1 MTAWMRVTGESGG
14 PEAACKASSG
24 RLTAIWGVK
33 TMGKSATHAP
43 AIPDVLED
51 PILDKGT
58 AFTET
63 ERDTLGLTGRLPS
76 AVLTLDQQAL
86 RAYQQMLRQ
95 DDDLAK
101 NVYMEQLHDRN
112 EVLYYRVL
120 ADHLAELLPVVYD
133 PVIGDAIEHYSHEYR
148 RPRGLYLSIDRP
160 DDMDKAFASLG
171 LGPEDVDLVV
181 CSDAEEILGIGDW
194 GVAGSMISVGKLA
207 VYTAAAGI
215 DPRRVVPVSL
225 DVGTNNEGLLND
237 PLYLGN
243 RHARVRGA
251 DYDAF
256 IKKYL
261 QTASTRF
268 PNALLHFEDFGAENA
283 RRILVKYRDQF
294 RIFNDDMQ
302 GTGVIVLAGLFSA
315 LKVAGTRWRD
325 QRVVVFGGGTAGIGI
340 ADQIH
345 DQMVRDGLDPG
356 QATRQIWIVDLPGL
370 LTDDMTDGMLDYQR
384 PYVRPA
390 AEAADWEKVP
400 VQIDPAAAVRWPE
413 MAALQQARARSGIVG
428 LQTVAE
434 QAKPSILIGTSTT
447 HGAFTK
453 EVVEAM
459 SAGVSRPVIFPI
471 SNPTSQ
477 IEAMPA
483 DMITWSKG
491 QALIATGLPIAPF
504 EYDGVTYYFGEA
516 NNALVY
522 PGLGLGTI
530 VSRASKVTDGMLH
543 AAAEAVAGQVDVA
556 EPGAALLPAVENLRA
571 SSATSAIAVAK
582 AAAADGVATAKTGN
596 LVQAVEDAMWQPV
609 YANGAMQ

>member
-1 MTAWMRVTGESGG
+1 MSVRTG
-14 PEAACKASSG
+14 PD
-24 RLTAIWGVK
+24 
-33 TMGKSATHAP
+33 P
-43 AIPDVLED
+43 AIPDVLQD
-51 PILDKGT
+51 PIRDKGT
-58 AFTET
+58 AFTQA
-63 ERDTLGLTGRLPS
+63 ERDALGLTGRLPS
-76 AVLTLDQQAL
+76 AVLTLDQQAQ

-95 DDDLAK
+95 GSDLAK

-133 PVIGDAIEHYSHEYR
+133 PVIGDAIERYSHEYR

-171 LGPEDVDLVV
+171 LGPKDVDLIV

-194 GVAGSMISVGKLA
+194 GVAGSMIAVGKLA

-215 DPRRVVPVSL
+215 NPRRVIPVSL
-225 DVGTNNEGLLND
+225 DVGTNNEALLND

-243 RHARVRGA
+243 RHARVRGPA
-251 DYDAF
+251 YDAF

-261 QTASTRF
+261 RTASSRF
-268 PNALLHFEDFGAENA
+268 PEALLHFEDFGADNA
-283 RRILVKYRDQF
+283 RRILVTYRDQY

-302 GTGVIVLAGLFSA
+302 GTGVIAMAGLYSA
-315 LKVAGTRWRD
+315 LKVTGTRWRD

-356 QATRQIWIVDLPGL
+356 QAIRQIWIVDLPGL
-370 LTDDMTDGMLDYQR
+370 LTDDMIDGMLDYQR

-390 AEAADWEKVP
+390 AEAADWEKSP
-400 VQIDPAAAVRWPE
+400 VAIDPAAAVRWPE
-413 MAALQQARARSGIVG
+413 MAALQQARAESGIIT
-428 LQTVAE
+428 LQTVVE
-434 QAKPSILIGTSTT
+434 KVQPTILVGTSTA

-453 EVVEAM
+453 DVVEAM
-459 SAGVSRPVIFPI
+459 SASVSRPVIFPL
-471 SNPTSQ
+471 SNPTSK
-477 IEAMPA
+477 IEAVPA
-483 DMITWSKG
+483 DIITWSKG
-491 QALIATGLPIAPF
+491 RALIATGLPIGPLEF
-504 EYDGVTYYFGEA
+504 GGVTYCFGQA

-530 VSRASKVTDGMLH
+530 VSGASKVTDGMLH
-543 AAAEAVAGQVDVA
+543 AAAEAVAGQVDVS

-571 SSATSAIAVAK
+571 SSATSAIAVVK
-582 AAAADGVATAKTGN
+582 AATADGVAGKKKIDNT
-596 LVQAVEDAMWQPV
+596 VQAVQDAMWQPA
-609 YANGAMQ
+609 YADGAASEPAA

>member
-1 MTAWMRVTGESGG
+1 MTSIT
-14 PEAACKASSG
+14 P
-24 RLTAIWGVK
+24 
-33 TMGKSATHAP
+33 AP
-43 AIPDVLED
+43 AIPEVLEN

-58 AFTET
+58 AFTES
-63 ERDTLGLTGRLPS
+63 ERDALGLTGRLPS
-76 AVLTLDQQAL
+76 AVQTLDQQAQ
-86 RAYQQMLRQ
+86 RAYQQLLRQ
-95 DDDLAK
+95 GDDLAK

-133 PVIGDAIEHYSHEYR
+133 PVIGDAIERYSHEFR

-160 DDMDKAFASLG
+160 DDMDRAFDSLG
-171 LGPEDVDLVV
+171 LGPDDVDLIV

-215 DPRRVVPVSL
+215 DPRRVIPVSL

-261 QTASTRF
+261 QTASKRF
-268 PNALLHFEDFGAENA
+268 PNALLHFEDFGADNA
-283 RRILVKYRDQF
+283 RRILLKYRDHY

-302 GTGVIVLAGLFSA
+302 GTGVITIAGLFSA
-315 LKVAGTRWRD
+315 LKVTGTRWRD
-325 QRVVVFGGGTAGIGI
+325 QRVIVFGGGTAGIGI

-345 DQMVRDGLDPG
+345 DQMVRNGLDPRE
-356 QATRQIWIVDLPGL
+356 ATRQIWIVDLPGL
-370 LTDDMTDGMLDYQR
+370 LTDDMRDGMLDYQR

-390 AEAADWEKVP
+390 AETADWEKSP

-413 MAALQQARARSGIVG
+413 MAALQKAREDSGIIA
-428 LQTVAE
+428 LQTAVE
-434 QAKPSILIGTSTT
+434 RVKPTILIGTSTT
-447 HGAFTK
+447 HGAFTRD
-453 EVVEAM
+453 VVEAM
-459 SAGVSRPVIFPI
+459 SAGVSRPVIFPL
-471 SNPTSQ
+471 SNPTSK
-477 IEAMPA
+477 IEALPT
-483 DMITWSKG
+483 DIITWSEG
-491 QALIATGLPIAPF
+491 RALVATGLPWEPF
-504 EYDGVTYYFGEA
+504 GYDGVTYSFGQA

-530 VSRASKVTDGMLH
+530 VSRASKVTDGMLR
-543 AAAEAVAGQVDVA
+543 AAAEAVAGQVDVS

-582 AAAADGVATAKTGN
+582 AATAAGVAKARTDH
-596 LVQAVEDAMWQPV
+596 LVQSVEDAMWQPV
-609 YANGAMQ
+609 YTDGAA